1 MISLMGCGSTASRKK
16 IKRYNLWISAFI
28 SSVRHGRVF
37 QQCTCVLK
45 NCRYSALKGSSGLS
59 AGYGLRISAT
69 FHDSDEFAEV
79 VVREKLAHQIFISQV
94 HYASHALHEA
104 TDQVTNVVQL
114 GERVLLVLLF
124 QLGKDV
130 QKVVKISVFLGVT
143 FTIIRST
150 FLHRRV
156 RNESR

>member
-1 MISLMGCGSTASRKK
+1 M
-16 IKRYNLWISAFI
+16 
-28 SSVRHGRVF
+28 
-37 QQCTCVLK
+37 LK

-59 AGYGLRISAT
+59 AGYWLRISAT

-79 VVREKLAHQIFISQV
+79 VVREKFAHQIFISQV
-94 HYASHALHEA
+94 HYASHALNEA

-143 FTIIRST
+143 FTIIKRH
-150 FLHRRV
+150 FYIG
-156 RNESR
+156 EF